1 MISKDKALKLI
12 KIYMYVCKQY
22 DENLKYYCQRYSNNS
37 IPVFTDQE
45 ILTIYLFVGSEQRYT
60 RLKEIHKFAKE
71 YLLAWF
77 PGLVSYQT
85 FVYRLNRMAG
95 AIEELLKHLIVSYKP
110 EDCDEDTLIVDSMPI
125 MTCCGRNRKGKV
137 AREIADKGYC
147 STKNQYYHGLKL
159 HLVGYRRKGHLPFPY
174 QIVLSSAS
182 ENDLAVFKR
191 ECVPGIAGKTIFADK
206 IYRDNPYWN
215 GEREYRN
222 NVLLTPV
229 KAVKGATEGEK
240 QRNKAADDLYSSAV
254 SSIREPVE
262 AFYSWLIDKTNI
274 QRAQKCRS
282 TAGLLVH
289 VLGKIAI
296 AFIFLIFNY

>member
-1 MISKDKALKLI
+1 MIPKDKALKLI

-22 DENLKYYCQRYSNNS
+22 EENLKYYCQRYSNNS

-71 YLLAWF
+71 YLLDWF
-77 PGLVSYQT
+77 PKLVSYQT
-85 FVYRLNRMAG
+85 FVYRLNRMSS
-95 AIEELLKHLIVSYKP
+95 AIGELLKHLIASYKP

-147 STKNQYYHGLKL
+147 STKNQYYYGLKL

-182 ENDLAVFKR
+182 ENDLTVFKR
-191 ECVPGIAGKTIFADK
+191 DCVPAIAGKKIFADK

-215 GEREYRN
+215 AEREVKSN
-222 NVLLTPV
+222 ELLTPA
-229 KAVKGATEGEK
+229 KAVKGASEEEK
-240 QRNKAADDLYSSAV
+240 QRNKAADDIYSAAV
-254 SSIREPVE
+254 SSVREPIE

-282 TAGLLVH
+282 TTGLIIH
-289 VLGKIAI
+289 SLGKLAI
-296 AFIFLIFNY
+296 AFIFLIFNC

>member
-37 IPVFTDQE
+37 VPAFTDQE

-71 YLLAWF
+71 YLLDWF
-77 PGLVSYQT
+77 PRLVSYQT
-85 FVYRLNRMAG
+85 FVYRLNRMSG
-95 AIEELLKHLIVSYKP
+95 AIGELLKHLVVSHKP
-110 EDCDEDTLIVDSMPI
+110 DDCDEDTLIVDSMPI

-147 STKNQYYHGLKL
+147 PTKNQYYHGLKL
-159 HLVGYRRKGHLPFPY
+159 HLVGYRRKGRLPFPY

-191 ECVPGIAGKTIFADK
+191 ECVPAIAGKTIFADK
-206 IYRDNPYWN
+206 IYRDNGFWDE
-215 GEREYRN
+215 ERISKN
-222 NVLLTPV
+222 NELLTPV
-229 KAVKGATEGEK
+229 KAVKGATEAEK
-240 QRNKAADDLYSSAV
+240 QRNRAADDLYSSAV
-254 SSIREPVE
+254 SSVREPVE
-262 AFYSWLIDKTNI
+262 AFYSWLIDKTNF

-282 TAGLLVH
+282 TAGLIIH
-289 VLGKIAI
+289 TLGKLAI

>member
-1 MISKDKALKLI
+1 MIPKDKALKLI

-22 DENLKYYCQRYSNNS
+22 EENLKYYCQRYSNNS

-71 YLLAWF
+71 YLLDWF
-77 PGLVSYQT
+77 PKLVSYQT
-85 FVYRLNRMAG
+85 FVYRLNRMTG
-95 AIEELLKHLIVSYKP
+95 VIEELLKHLIASYKP

-147 STKNQYYHGLKL
+147 STKNQYYYGLKL
-159 HLVGYRRKGHLPFPY
+159 HLIGYRRKGHLPFPY
-174 QIVLSSAS
+174 QIALSSAS
-182 ENDLAVFKR
+182 ENDLTVFKR
-191 ECVPGIAGKTIFADK
+191 ECVPSIAGKTIFADK
-206 IYRDNPYWN
+206 IYRDNPFWN
-215 GEREYRN
+215 GEREVKSN
-222 NVLLTPV
+222 ELLTPV
-229 KAVKGATEGEK
+229 KAIKGASEEEK
-240 QRNKAADDLYSSAV
+240 QRNKAADDIYSAAV
-254 SSIREPVE
+254 SSVREPIE

-282 TAGLLVH
+282 TAGLIIH
-289 VLGKIAI
+289 SLGKLAI
-296 AFIFLIFNY
+296 AFIFLILNY

>member
-137 AREIADKGYC
+137 AREIADKGYY

>member
-1 MISKDKALKLI
+1 MIPKDKALKLI

-22 DENLKYYCQRYSNNS
+22 EENLKYYCQRYSNNS

-71 YLLAWF
+71 YLLDWF
-77 PGLVSYQT
+77 PKLVSYQT
-85 FVYRLNRMAG
+85 FVYRLNRMTG
-95 AIEELLKHLIVSYKP
+95 VIEELLKHLIASYKP

-147 STKNQYYHGLKL
+147 STKNQYYYGLKL

-174 QIVLSSAS
+174 QIALSSAS
-182 ENDLAVFKR
+182 ENDLTVFKR
-191 ECVPGIAGKTIFADK
+191 ECVPSIAGKTIFADK
-206 IYRDNPYWN
+206 IYRDNPFWN
-215 GEREYRN
+215 GEREVKSN
-222 NVLLTPV
+222 ELLTPV
-229 KAVKGATEGEK
+229 KAIKGASEEEK
-240 QRNKAADDLYSSAV
+240 QRNKAADDIYSAAV
-254 SSIREPVE
+254 SSVREPIE

-282 TAGLLVH
+282 TAGLIIH
-289 VLGKIAI
+289 SLGKLAI
-296 AFIFLIFNY
+296 AFIFLILNY

>member
-37 IPVFTDQE
+37 VPAFTDQE

-71 YLLAWF
+71 YLLDWF

-85 FVYRLNRMAG
+85 FVYRLNRMPG
-95 AIEELLKHLIVSYKP
+95 AIGELLKHLIVSHKP

-159 HLVGYRRKGHLPFPY
+159 HIVGYRRKGHLPFPY
-174 QIVLSSAS
+174 RIVLSSAS
-182 ENDLAVFKR
+182 ENDLSVFKR
-191 ECVPGIAGKTIFADK
+191 ECVPAIADKTIFADK
-206 IYRDNPYWN
+206 IYRDNGFWN
-215 GEREYRN
+215 VERASKN

-229 KAVKGATEGEK
+229 KAVKGATEEER
-240 QRNKAADDLYSSAV
+240 QRNKAADDLYSAAV
-254 SSIREPVE
+254 SSVREPVE
-262 AFYSWLIDKTNI
+262 ALYSWLIDKTNI

-282 TAGLLVH
+282 TAGLLIH
-289 VLGKIAI
+289 TLGKLAI

>member
-1 MISKDKALKLI
+1 
-12 KIYMYVCKQY
+12 MYVCKQY
-22 DENLKYYCQRYSNNS
+22 EENLKYYCQRYSNNS

-71 YLLAWF
+71 YLLDWF
-77 PGLVSYQT
+77 PKLVSYQT
-85 FVYRLNRMAG
+85 FVYRLNRMTG
-95 AIEELLKHLIVSYKP
+95 VIEELLKHLIASYKP

-147 STKNQYYHGLKL
+147 STKNQYYYGLKL

-174 QIVLSSAS
+174 QIALSSAS
-182 ENDLAVFKR
+182 ENDLTVFKR
-191 ECVPGIAGKTIFADK
+191 ECVPSIAGKTIFADK
-206 IYRDNPYWN
+206 IYRDNPFWN
-215 GEREYRN
+215 GEREVKSN
-222 NVLLTPV
+222 ELLTPV
-229 KAVKGATEGEK
+229 KAIKGASEEEK
-240 QRNKAADDLYSSAV
+240 QRNKAADDIYSAAV
-254 SSIREPVE
+254 SSVREPIE

-282 TAGLLVH
+282 TAGLIIH
-289 VLGKIAI
+289 SLGKLAI

>member
-1 MISKDKALKLI
+1 MIPKDKALKLI

-37 IPVFTDQE
+37 TPVFTDQE
-45 ILTIYLFVGSEQRYT
+45 ILTIFLFVGSEQRYT

-71 YLLAWF
+71 YLHEWF

-85 FVYRLNRMAG
+85 FVYRLNRMVG
-95 AIEELLKHLIVSYKP
+95 AIGELLKHLTVSYKP
-110 EDCDEDTLIVDSMPI
+110 EDCDENTLIVDSMPI
-125 MTCCGRNRKGKV
+125 ITCCGRNRKGKV

-147 STKNQYYHGLKL
+147 STKNLYYHGLKL

-182 ENDLAVFKR
+182 ENDLTVFKR
-191 ECVPGIAGKTIFADK
+191 ECVPAIAGKTIFADK
-206 IYRDNPYWN
+206 IYRDNPFWDV
-215 GEREYRN
+215 ERACKSNE
-222 NVLLTPV
+222 LLTPV
-229 KAVKGATEGEK
+229 KAVKGATVEEK
-240 QRNKAADDLYSSAV
+240 QRNKAADDLFSAAV
-254 SSIREPVE
+254 SSVREPVE
-262 AFYSWLIDKTNI
+262 AFFSWLIDKTNI

-282 TAGLLVH
+282 TAGLLIH
-289 VLGKIAI
+289 TLGKLAI

>member
-1 MISKDKALKLI
+1 MISKDKVLKLI

-206 IYRDNPYWN
+206 IYRDSPYWN

>member
-22 DENLKYYCQRYSNNS
+22 DENLKYYYQRYSNNS

-206 IYRDNPYWN
+206 IYRDSPYWN

>member
-206 IYRDNPYWN
+206 IYRDSPYWN

>member
-1 MISKDKALKLI
+1 MIPKDKALKPI

-22 DENLKYYCQRYSNNS
+22 EENLKYYCQRYSNNS

-60 RLKEIHKFAKE
+60 RLKEIHKFTKE
-71 YLLAWF
+71 YLLDWF
-77 PGLVSYQT
+77 PKLVSYQT
-85 FVYRLNRMAG
+85 FIYRLNRMTG
-95 AIEELLKHLIVSYKP
+95 VIEELLKHLIASYKP

-147 STKNQYYHGLKL
+147 STKNQYYYGLKL

-174 QIVLSSAS
+174 QIALSSAS
-182 ENDLAVFKR
+182 ENDLTVFKR
-191 ECVPGIAGKTIFADK
+191 ECVPSIAGKTIFADK

-215 GEREYRN
+215 GEREVKSN
-222 NVLLTPV
+222 ELLTPV
-229 KAVKGATEGEK
+229 KAVKGASGDEQ
-240 QRNKAADDLYSSAV
+240 QRNKAADDIYSTAV
-254 SSIREPVE
+254 SSVREPIE
-262 AFYSWLIDKTNI
+262 AFYNWLIDKTNI

-282 TAGLLVH
+282 TAGLIIH
-289 VLGKIAI
+289 SLGKLAI